1 MTSSDEKE
9 MGATRFPFTRPKL
22 LKLAPREKRFWVY
35 DTEVR
40 RLAAM
45 VTPEGA
51 RVFYAILKVRG
62 QTERIRLGLVKD
74 LPVGDARKAALAVVG
89 GVALGGNPVEER
101 RKAREVA
108 HAAREATFGD
118 IWNLYLEQHAKV
130 HKRDWKKDE
139 ARYNRFLTPWASRPA
154 SSITRSEVAVL
165 HATITKERGGGQA
178 NRVRALLHTIFEK
191 GRLFGVEIVNP
202 VTGTPRNP
210 EHTKERYLFADELS
224 RFLKAVEDTDTE
236 TRDFLKLLLFTGV
249 RRGSLCAA
257 RWQDISLEDAM
268 WTIPAENMKAGRSLA
283 VPLAPAAVKILK
295 ERRSEAPGESPY
307 VFPGRPG
314 EHAAGPRGTW
324 DTLRESLG
332 LSGVTQHDLRRTFAT
347 YALEAGVPWPVIQRA
362 LGHTPVGG
370 ITAVYARVTPAQ
382 VRAGVERAVSHLLAV
397 AAAKKGEAPV
407 LAFPTP
413 TAENG

>member
-1 MTSSDEKE
+1 MTSRDETEK
-9 MGATRFPFTRPKL
+9 GVTRFTFTRPKL
-22 LKLAPREKRFWVY
+22 LRLAPREKRFWVY
-35 DTEVR
+35 DTEAR
-40 RLAAM
+40 RLAVM
-45 VTPEGA
+45 VTPERA
-51 RVFYAILKVRG
+51 RVFYAILKVHGR
-62 QTERIRLGLVKD
+62 TERIRLGLVKD
-74 LPVGDARKAALAVVG
+74 LPVSDARKAALAVVG
-89 GVALGGNPVEER
+89 GVARGENPVEER

-108 HAAREATFGD
+108 HAAREATLGD

-130 HKRDWKKDE
+130 RKRDWRKDE
-139 ARYNRFLTPWASRPA
+139 RRYTRFLAPWASRPA
-154 SSITRSEVAVL
+154 SSITRAEVAVL

-178 NRVRALLHTIFEK
+178 NRVRALLHTMFEK

-210 EHTKERYLFADELS
+210 EHTKERYLLPDELH
-224 RFLKAVEDTDTE
+224 RFLKAVEETDSE

-268 WTIPAENMKAGRSLA
+268 WTIPAENMKAGRPLA
-283 VPLAPAAVKILK
+283 VPLAPAAVTILK
-295 ERRSEAPGESPY
+295 AREPAEPNESPY
-307 VFPGRPG
+307 VFPGRPEG
-314 EHAAGPRGTW
+314 HTAGPRKAW
-324 DTLRESLG
+324 VDLRESVG
-332 LSGVTQHDLRRTFAT
+332 LPGVTQHDLRRTFAT

-397 AAAKKGEAPV
+397 AAAKKGTAPV
-407 LAFPTP
+407 LTFPISA
-413 TAENG
+413 AENG

>member
-1 MTSSDEKE
+1 MTSRDETEK
-9 MGATRFPFTRPKL
+9 GVTRFPFTRPKL
-22 LKLAPREKRFWVY
+22 LRLAPREKRFWVY
-35 DTEVR
+35 DTEAR
-40 RLAAM
+40 RLAVM

-74 LPVGDARKAALAVVG
+74 LPVQDARKAALAVVG
-89 GVALGGNPVEER
+89 GVARGENPVEER
-101 RKAREVA
+101 RRAKEAA
-108 HAAREATFGD
+108 GAARKATLGD

-130 HKRDWKKDE
+130 RKRDWPTDE
-139 ARYNRFLTPWASRPA
+139 RRYKRFLASWASRPA

-165 HATITKERGGGQA
+165 HATITKEHGGGQA

-191 GRLFGVEIVNP
+191 ARLFGVEIVNP

-210 EHTKERYLFADELS
+210 EHAKERYLLPDELH
-224 RFLKAVEDTDTE
+224 RFLKAVEEADAE

-249 RRGSLCAA
+249 RRGSLRAA
-257 RWQDISLEDAM
+257 RWQDISLEDAV
-268 WTIPAENMKAGRSLA
+268 WTIPAENMKAGRPLA
-283 VPLAPAAVKILK
+283 VPLAPVAVTILK
-295 ERRSEAPGESPY
+295 ARQSAQLDESPY
-307 VFPGRPG
+307 VFPGRSEG
-314 EHAAGPRGTW
+314 HSAGPRETW
-324 DTLRESLG
+324 VDLRDSLE

-397 AAAKKGEAPV
+397 AAAKKGQAPV